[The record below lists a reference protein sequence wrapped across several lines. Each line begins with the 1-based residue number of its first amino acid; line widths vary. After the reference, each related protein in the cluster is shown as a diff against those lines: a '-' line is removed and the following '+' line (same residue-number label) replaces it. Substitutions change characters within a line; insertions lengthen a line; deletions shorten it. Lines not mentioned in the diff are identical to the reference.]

1 MSDAARLISFPRSM
15 CTSFAWGNITLL
27 PIIHHVD
34 DIADERS
41 SAKAHNRVL
50 MECYSLCCD
59 IGLKGCFKQ
68 KLNDINRPIRESGK
82 GGGNVSEE
90 SWYLQDQKSNILSC
104 TKIPEFPLGGV

>member
-68 KLNDINRPIRESGK
+68 KLNDINRPIRGSGK
-82 GGGNVSEE
+82 GKRKCVRGVMVLAGPKVK
-90 SWYLQDQKSNILSC
+90 YTVMYQDS
-104 TKIPEFPLGGV
+104 